1 MFLTY
6 DFVTLRFHFK
16 QILDKH
22 FGQSAE
28 RFPHLGETL
37 SFTSNT
43 VLFKNCKSVKKKRTK
58 MLVNNKND
66 NND

>member
-6 DFVTLRFHFK
+6 DFVTLRFHFS

-28 RFPHLGETL
+28 RFSYVDEAL
-37 SFTSNT
+37 SFMSNT
-43 VLFKNCKSVKKKRTK
+43 VLFEKSKSVKMTY
-58 MLVNNKND
+58 KNVS
-66 NND
+66 

>member
-6 DFVTLRFHFK
+6 DFVTLCFHFK

-28 RFPHLGETL
+28 RFPDLGEAL

-43 VLFKNCKSVKKKRTK
+43 VLFEKSKSVKMTQ
-58 MLVNNKND
+58 KNVS
-66 NND
+66 

>member
-16 QILDKH
+16 QILHKH
-22 FGQSAE
+22 FGQSAK
-28 RFPHLGETL
+28 RFPYLGEAL

-43 VLFKNCKSVKKKRTK
+43 VLFENSKSVKMTY
-58 MLVNNKND
+58 KNVS
-66 NND
+66 

>member
-6 DFVTLRFHFK
+6 DFVTLRFHFS

-28 RFPHLGETL
+28 RFLYLGEAL

-43 VLFKNCKSVKKKRTK
+43 VLFEKPKSAKMTYKNVS
-58 MLVNNKND
+58 
-66 NND
+66 

>member
-28 RFPHLGETL
+28 RFPHLGEAL

-43 VLFKNCKSVKKKRTK
+43 VLFEKSKSVKMTQ
-58 MLVNNKND
+58 KNVR
-66 NND
+66 

>member
-6 DFVTLRFHFK
+6 DFVTPRFHFK

-28 RFPHLGETL
+28 RFSHLDEAL

-43 VLFKNCKSVKKKRTK
+43 VLFEKSKSVKMTQ
-58 MLVNNKND
+58 KNVS
-66 NND
+66 